1 MTEDQESLLQN
12 TVDSLQQQV
21 KLRRKIRAV
30 ALLLCLVG
38 LPEGTEGF
46 LEKWLLE
53 LLGQESFTNLITTGR
68 ANPLY
73 RTVETK
79 HSQNTHYALEFKDKD
94 KVLQIVWAK
103 GKVTYK
109 ECEVLFFLQDIA
121 RRAMN
126 MRYGTIFPAKLRI
139 MHTERDRIFES
150 PDEVK
155 VSFAILQSGRPNKG
169 KETVTY
175 IVSFFSLLGV
185 IIYLE

>member
-30 ALLLCLVG
+30 ALLWCLVG
-38 LPEGTEGF
+38 LPEGTEGSDTVVF

-53 LLGQESFTNLITTGR
+53 ILGQESFTNLITTGR

-79 HSQNTHYALEFKDKD
+79 HSQNSHYALEFKDKD

-103 GKVTYK
+103 GKVTNKNAKDIFFYK
-109 ECEVLFFLQDIA
+109 ILHEGTHLK
-121 RRAMN
+121 RRKC
-126 MRYGTIFPAKLRI
+126 Y
-139 MHTERDRIFES
+139 
-150 PDEVK
+150 EVK
-155 VSFAILQSGRPNKG
+155 QMLIKPWTSNMEQSFQRSCASCTQNEIA
-169 KETVTY
+169 
-175 IVSFFSLLGV
+175 
-185 IIYLE
+185 YLKAQMR

>member
-1 MTEDQESLLQN
+1 MSRNNISVTEDQESLLQN

-30 ALLLCLVG
+30 ALLWCLVG

-53 LLGQESFTNLITTGR
+53 ILGQESFTNLITTGR

-94 KVLQIVWAK
+94 KVLQIVWSK
-103 GKVTYK
+103 GKVT
-109 ECEVLFFLQDIA
+109 
-121 RRAMN
+121 
-126 MRYGTIFPAKLRI
+126 
-139 MHTERDRIFES
+139 
-150 PDEVK
+150 
-155 VSFAILQSGRPNKG
+155 
-169 KETVTY
+169 
-175 IVSFFSLLGV
+175 
-185 IIYLE
+185 